1 VHQKNAVSF
10 SCPITITTS
19 SDSINLA
26 ATSSWAHTPDDKKKD
41 KKKEGNDQ
49 VAKQNK
55 RKPNAPAKER
65 NTTTVTRT

>member
-1 VHQKNAVSF
+1 VHRKNAVSF

-41 KKKEGNDQ
+41 KKKKK
-49 VAKQNK
+49 AMTKSPNK
-55 RKPNAPAKER
+55 IKE
-65 NTTTVTRT
+65 NQTRQQKKETQ